1 MALGIRTEGT
11 MSETQRQRDLDTYR
25 IVDSLPEEAYD
36 DIVRLAARLCG
47 APVATMSLID
57 RDRQW
62 FKSRVGIESTQTP
75 RALAFCDHA
84 IREPQL
90 LMEVRD
96 AANDPRFR
104 DHPDV
109 TGGLGIRF
117 YAGMPLV
124 TPHGTAVGTV
134 CVIDHAPRTLDDTQ
148 REALASLA
156 RIAMNL
162 LESRRQLL
170 EAQRAAA
177 IQASPSAGGEA
188 RPTSRYSV
196 AILQLQDYA
205 ETVRRHGHRHVEQA
219 LLQCERA
226 LERLLAGG
234 ESISR
239 LAGGPEF
246 VLTLEGDAA
255 DGRLQAIERVGQ
267 ATAVALGTT
276 ALAAAAGSRSGTE
289 NPLAVFERADE
300 ALTLRKSTRAGI
312 ASTDEARFARH

>member
-1 MALGIRTEGT
+1 
-11 MSETQRQRDLDTYR
+11 MSEIQRQRDLDTYR
-25 IVDSLPEEAYD
+25 IVDSLPEAAYD
-36 DIVRLAARLCG
+36 DLVRLAARLCD
-47 APVATMSLID
+47 APVATLSLID

-62 FKSRVGIESTQTP
+62 FKSRIGIESMQTP
-75 RALAFCDHA
+75 RELAFCDHA

-90 LMEVRD
+90 LMEVTD
-96 AANDPRFR
+96 ASRDPRFR

-124 TPHGTAVGTV
+124 TPNGTAVGTV
-134 CVIDHAPRTLDDTQ
+134 CVIDHAPRTLDDAQ

-170 EAQRAAA
+170 DAQRAAA
-177 IQASPSAGGEA
+177 IHAVPAAHGEA
-188 RPTSRYSV
+188 APASRYSV

-205 ETVRRHGHRHVEQA
+205 ATVRRHEHRQVEQA
-219 LLQCERA
+219 LLQCEHA
-226 LERLLAGG
+226 LERLLGAG
-234 ESISR
+234 ESLSR

-246 VLTLEGDAA
+246 VLTLEGDATA
-255 DGRLQAIERVGQ
+255 ARMEAIERVGQ
-267 ATAVALGTT
+267 AAAGALGTT

-300 ALTLRKSTRAGI
+300 ALTLRKSAQAGI
-312 ASTDEARFARH
+312 ASMDEARVARH